1 MIGLSFLTRLLMI
14 AFYVAVTLLIVYAL
28 VFVVT
33 WAIRLF
39 AEGLGITLG
48 DHAAWLRSKMPK
60 ITFEWRKKD
69 RKT

>member
-14 AFYVAVTLLIVYAL
+14 AFYAAIFLAIVYAL

-39 AEGLGITLG
+39 VNGMGITLG

-60 ITFEWRKKD
+60 IKFKKRKNHKS
-69 RKT
+69 T

>member
-14 AFYVAVTLLIVYAL
+14 AFYVAIFMVIMYAL

-39 AEGLGITLG
+39 VDGLGITLG
-48 DHAAWLRSKMPK
+48 DHAAWLRSKLPK
-60 ITFEWRKKD
+60 ITFKRKKN